1 MGTTE
6 GNPDIKTET
15 IRVFFA
21 IWPDDAARKQLAGLA
36 EQLREAMLCSGRKTK
51 AENIHLTLVFV
62 GEVDA
67 SKLEALCRVADE
79 IKDSGARAFD
89 FALEKIR
96 HWKRNRIVYAAAGR
110 VPQELTDLVSAL
122 ADALSAAGFSLEQR
136 TYKPHVTLM
145 RDALC
150 QSLPELAEP
159 ITWRVREWML
169 VKSEQTDGGPVYTP
183 MGRWLLK
190 NQETSE

>member
-1 MGTTE
+1 MRITE
-6 GNPDIKTET
+6 GKPDIKTET
-15 IRVFFA
+15 TRVFFA
-21 IWPDDAARKQLAGLA
+21 IWPDDVARKQLAGLA
-36 EQLREAMLCSGRKTK
+36 EQLRETALCSGRKTK

-67 SKLEALCRVADE
+67 GKLKVLCRVADE
-79 IKDSGARAFD
+79 IKDSGACAFD

-96 HWKRNRIVYAAAGR
+96 HWKRNRIVYAAAGGI
-110 VPQELTDLVSAL
+110 PQELGDLVSAL

-159 ITWRVREWML
+159 IIWRVHEWML
-169 VKSEQTDGGPVYTP
+169 VRSEQTSSGPVYTP
-183 MGRWLLK
+183 IRCWPLK
-190 NQETSE
+190 NQAISE